1 MCIKRK
7 NLKYLENIKKQIL
20 NKIEVIKILKKL
32 KSFEIDNQEKKIIY
46 KQKPLTTVMR
56 KKKS

>member
-46 KQKPLTTVMR
+46 KQKPLIMVMR

>member
-46 KQKPLTTVMR
+46 KQKPLIMVIR